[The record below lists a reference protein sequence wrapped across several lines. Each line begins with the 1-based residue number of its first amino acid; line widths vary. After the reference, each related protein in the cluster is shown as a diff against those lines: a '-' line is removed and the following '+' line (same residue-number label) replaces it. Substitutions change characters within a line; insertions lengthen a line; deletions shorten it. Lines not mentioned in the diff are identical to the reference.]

1 MLSSRRIGT
10 TQFTDTVQLPSDC
23 VTRVTDE
30 ADIQHYR
37 LLLLEHAVI
46 PLLPIIDRMSEGI
59 SQSHASLYKIKNK
72 NASLRPITICASKS
86 KSYWHC

>member
-1 MLSSRRIGT
+1 MYGVQRTRT
-10 TQFTDTVQLPSDC
+10 AVQFLSDC

-46 PLLPIIDRMSEGI
+46 PLLPIIDRMSGGI
-59 SQSHASLYKIKNK
+59 SQSHASL
-72 NASLRPITICASKS
+72 
-86 KSYWHC
+86 